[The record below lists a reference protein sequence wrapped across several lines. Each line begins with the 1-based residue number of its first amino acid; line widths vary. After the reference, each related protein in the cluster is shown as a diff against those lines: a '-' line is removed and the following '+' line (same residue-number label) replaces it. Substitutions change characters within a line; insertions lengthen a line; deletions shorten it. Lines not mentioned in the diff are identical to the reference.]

1 MSADKFINSSKA
13 FLGRGWSFPPSF
25 IKGENEVQMTEAEYN
40 IKDSLFII
48 LSTAVG
54 ERIMQPEFGSN
65 MDKLLFEPLST
76 TFSTYITEQ
85 IRNAIL
91 YFEPRITLDS
101 IDYTPDELNG
111 KMDLTLNYTI
121 NGTNTRSNI
130 VFPFYINEGTDVS
143 ND

>member
-25 IKGENEVQMTEAEYN
+25 IKGENAVEMTEAEYN
-40 IKDSLFII
+40 IRDSLFII
-48 LSTAVG
+48 LSTSVG

-76 TFSTYITEQ
+76 TFSTYMTEQ

-101 IDYTPDELNG
+101 IDYAPDPLNG
-111 KMDLTLNYTI
+111 KIDLTLNYTV
-121 NGTNTRSNI
+121 NGTNTRSNM
-130 VFPFYINEGTDVS
+130 VFPFYINEGTDVKQ
-143 ND
+143 